1 MQRAKK
7 KEIMSADIV
16 EIVGK
21 KLVESADKNDKQF
34 LLEFSK
40 S

>member
-1 MQRAKK
+1 MN
-7 KEIMSADIV
+7 ENIV

-21 KLVESADKNDKQF
+21 KLVESADIQDRKF
-34 LLEFSK
+34 LLEFIK